1 VRDISYRACQ
11 SPSHGARE
19 LVCKHVSIV
28 NTWLMD
34 LCLVCC
40 LVGAGFAPWH
50 VADQSRDEVFM
61 AAQESVGAHRDS
73 QGKIQRPATFIFLGI
88 TGHYVFWFQLL
99 LMSKLCWA
107 YRIENTELVQ
117 AKF

>member
-1 VRDISYRACQ
+1 MRDISYRTCQ

-19 LVCKHVSIV
+19 LVCKHVSIF

-34 LCLVCC
+34 LCSICC

-73 QGKIQRPATFIFLGI
+73 QGKIQRPATFIHSRNHRALRVLVSALADVKIVLG
-88 TGHYVFWFQLL
+88 L
-99 LMSKLCWA
+99 
-107 YRIENTELVQ
+107 
-117 AKF
+117 

>member
-1 VRDISYRACQ
+1 MLVFDISGVSRMKFGHSERYVSCSVCQ

-34 LCLVCC
+34 LCSIRC

-73 QGKIQRPATFIFLGI
+73 QGKIQRPATFIFFSESQG
-88 TGHYVFWFQLL
+88 TTCSGFN
-99 LMSKLCWA
+99 SC
-107 YRIENTELVQ
+107 
-117 AKF
+117 

>member
-1 VRDISYRACQ
+1 VRGISYRTCQ

-19 LVCKHVSIV
+19 LVCKHVSFV

-34 LCLVCC
+34 LCSIHC

-73 QGKIQRPATFIFLGI
+73 QGKIQRPVTFIFLGI
-88 TGHYVFWFQLL
+88 TGHYVFWFQHL

-107 YRIENTELVQ
+107 YRIDDPELLQ

>member
-1 VRDISYRACQ
+1 
-11 SPSHGARE
+11 
-19 LVCKHVSIV
+19 
-28 NTWLMD
+28 
-34 LCLVCC
+34 

-88 TGHYVFWFQLL
+88 TGHCMFWFQLL

-107 YRIENTELVQ
+107 YRIENPELVQ
-117 AKF
+117 EKFLSPVVLMKYRFSLLCGTSIVLIEMKLVQYF

>member
-1 VRDISYRACQ
+1 MISCWYLTNGVSRMK
-11 SPSHGARE
+11 SKGM
-19 LVCKHVSIV
+19 LVAEHASLHHMVPENLSVNVSV

-34 LCLVCC
+34 LCSIRC

-88 TGHYVFWFQLL
+88 TGHYMFWFH
-99 LMSKLCWA
+99 SC
-107 YRIENTELVQ
+107 
-117 AKF
+117 

>member
-1 VRDISYRACQ
+1 MKFGHSERYVSCSVCQ

-34 LCLVCC
+34 LCSIRC

-73 QGKIQRPATFIFLGI
+73 QGKIQRPATFIFFSESQG
-88 TGHYVFWFQLL
+88 TTCSGFN
-99 LMSKLCWA
+99 SC
-107 YRIENTELVQ
+107 
-117 AKF
+117 

>member
-1 VRDISYRACQ
+1 
-11 SPSHGARE
+11 
-19 LVCKHVSIV
+19 
-28 NTWLMD
+28 
-34 LCLVCC
+34 

-88 TGHYVFWFQLL
+88 TGHYV
-99 LMSKLCWA
+99 
-107 YRIENTELVQ
+107 LVSVL
-117 AKF
+117 ADVIIVLGL

>member
-1 VRDISYRACQ
+1 MEFRLGARYVCCRACQ
-11 SPSHGARE
+11 FPSHSTRE
-19 LVCKHVSIV
+19 LVCKRVSVV
-28 NTWLMD
+28 NKWLMD
-34 LCLVCC
+34 LCSIHC

-88 TGHYVFWFQLL
+88 TGQYTFWFQLL
-99 LMSKLCWA
+99 LMSKLC
-107 YRIENTELVQ
+107 
-117 AKF
+117 